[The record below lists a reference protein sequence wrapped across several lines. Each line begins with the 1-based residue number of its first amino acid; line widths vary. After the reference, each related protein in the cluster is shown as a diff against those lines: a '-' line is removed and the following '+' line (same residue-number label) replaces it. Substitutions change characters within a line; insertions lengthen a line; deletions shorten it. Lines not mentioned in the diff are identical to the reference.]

1 MSSSSSEP
9 LAAVGSVS
17 NAPEKFAN
25 VSQTVKEYCP
35 RIRVLVMGR
44 RNAGKTTLLKKMT
57 NTVFYGSLSHY
68 GSLNHQP
75 MTKTVYTLSLDVHLC
90 SDNDYVFHDSKGM
103 EAGSSD
109 ELVVL
114 REFIQRKRKM
124 KALSQRLHV
133 IW

>member
-1 MSSSSSEP
+1 
-9 LAAVGSVS
+9 
-17 NAPEKFAN
+17 
-25 VSQTVKEYCP
+25 
-35 RIRVLVMGR
+35 
-44 RNAGKTTLLKKMT
+44 
-57 NTVFYGSLSHY
+57 
-68 GSLNHQP
+68 